1 MRDTAIIDMYFARDE
16 QAIAATQETYGG
28 YCHSIAWNVLHD
40 TEDSEEC
47 VNDTWLRA
55 WNSIPPTRPERLS
68 VYLGTITRNL
78 ALDRWK
84 SKHTARRGNGEMAL
98 VLDEIA
104 ELVPDQSSVEDA
116 IETARLE
123 ELINAFLHSLPER
136 DCNVFLRR
144 YWYLE
149 EYGEI
154 ARRYHLN
161 LNTVKSSI
169 HRTRGKL
176 KSFLEK
182 EGVTL

>member
-16 QAIAATQETYGG
+16 QAIAATQETYGS
-28 YCHSIAWNVLHD
+28 YCHRIAWNVLHD
-40 TEDSEEC
+40 EEDSEEC

-55 WNSIPPTRPERLS
+55 WKSIPPTRPDKLS

-84 SKHTARRGNGEMAL
+84 SKRTARRGSGEMAL

-104 ELVPDQSSVEDA
+104 EIVPDRSSVEDMV
-116 IETARLE
+116 ETARLE
-123 ELINAFLHSLPER
+123 ELINTFLHELPER

-144 YWYLE
+144 YWFME
-149 EYGEI
+149 EYSDI
-154 ARRYHLN
+154 AKRYCLN

-176 KSFLEK
+176 KEFLEK
-182 EGVTL
+182 EGVTI